1 MKINKDIILILVSI
15 YFVVSCIILIND
27 QGKGKRFSETLNTIT
42 LGLLGQSEEDI
53 IREYGGE
60 EAVQGMKIHKKMKK
74 FAKECKPMLESLP
87 EEQKKMCLSVL
98 KELKKFETKK

>member
-1 MKINKDIILILVSI
+1 MKINKGIIFTLVSI

-60 EAVQGMKIHKKMKK
+60 QAVQGMKIHQNMKK
-74 FAKECKPMLESLP
+74 YAKLCQPILESLN
-87 EEQKKMCLSVL
+87 EEEKKMCLNVL
-98 KELKKFETKK
+98 KELKKFETK